1 MTMKHRHDRLAWAAA
16 SAGVLG
22 LIGLASAQTVM
33 THDLEDLRTELAMEG
48 MRAPLESSSGSEG
61 IGSAHTPISNDG
73 RNDDLPRARQ
83 FMLVKHG
90 EGTEPLLVDLFNE
103 RGEIIEHVEW
113 LPNGEKI
120 RSISME
126 AMATGRY
133 AIRISGAGR
142 SEVVRFRKD

>member
-22 LIGLASAQTVM
+22 LIGLASAQTVL
-33 THDLEDLRTELAMEG
+33 THDREDLRTELAKECML
-48 MRAPLESSSGSEG
+48 APLEPSGGSEAT
-61 IGSAHTPISNDG
+61 GSPRTPISDDG
-73 RNDDLPRARQ
+73 RNDDLPKARQ

-90 EGTEPLLVDLFNE
+90 EGAEPLLVDLFNE

>member
-22 LIGLASAQTVM
+22 LIGLASAQTVL
-33 THDLEDLRTELAMEG
+33 THDLDDLRMELTMEG
-48 MRAPLESSSGSEG
+48 MLAPLEPSSGSEAT
-61 IGSAHTPISNDG
+61 GSPNTPISDEG
-73 RNDDLPRARQ
+73 RIEDLPKARQ

-90 EGTEPLLVDLFNE
+90 DGAEPLLVDLFNE